1 MARLF
6 TLEEATALLPRLR
19 EVLPEMQA
27 KKAAL
32 DTVRHELALMTR
44 TAAGN
49 GHLQGGEAEHKRK
62 EGQELAERLNA
73 LLAEVQGMGCELK
86 GLDEGLIDFPAE
98 RDGHSIYLCWK
109 LGEDTIAHWHDQDSG
124 FAGRQPL

>member
-1 MARLF
+1 MPRTF

-19 EVLPEMQA
+19 EILAEMRE

-32 DTVRHELALMTR
+32 DELRAALGEMT
-44 TAAGN
+44 ASASGN
-49 GHLQGGEAEHKRK
+49 GHLTHREPRRKRREAE
-62 EGQELAERLNA
+62 ELAQRLND
-73 LLAEVQGMGCELK
+73 LLAEVQQTGCELK

-98 RDGHSIYLCWK
+98 REGRLVYLCWQM
-109 LGEDTIAHWHDQDSG
+109 GEDAICFWHELETG